1 MAGLTWVSGVMVCIG
16 SLQGSLDLILAADTV
31 WLNELVE
38 PFVNALRAF
47 TSGDNAA
54 AGTQFDTSTMHRT

>member
-1 MAGLTWVSGVMVCIG
+1 VVVCIG
-16 SLQGSLDLILAADTV
+16 SLQGPLDLILAADTV

-54 AGTQFDTSTMHRT
+54 AGKHSDTSTVHRT